1 MFMLYSAAIILV
13 ITALGG
19 LTLATIHFRS
29 KGRKFPP
36 KVLALM
42 HGAAGAAG
50 VIVLILAL
58 LRVGFSTLA
67 GVSLALFV
75 IAALGGFTLFS
86 FHLRNKPLPSAFVA
100 VHGLVALTALVLL
113 LVVIFAGGALA

>member
-1 MFMLYSAAIILV
+1 MEE
-13 ITALGG
+13 
-19 LTLATIHFRS
+19 HF
-29 KGRKFPP
+29 P
-36 KVLALM
+36 
-42 HGAAGAAG
+42 
-50 VIVLILAL
+50 
-58 LRVGFSTLA
+58 TWTY
-67 GVSLALFV
+67 V

>member
-1 MFMLYSAAIILV
+1 MIRLTIH
-13 ITALGG
+13 ALGG

-50 VIVLILAL
+50 LIILILAL

-67 GVSLALFV
+67 GVSLGLFV

-86 FHLRNKPLPSAFVA
+86 FHLRNKPLPSAVVA
-100 VHGLVALTALVLL
+100 VHGLAALTALVLL
-113 LVVIFAGGALA
+113 LVVIFAGGALT